1 MPATRSTKPQLANSQ
16 LANSQLTVE
25 PRPAVERG
33 TRASQECMASTDTL
47 LIRPISPD
55 DKQQLVEGFQRL
67 GERSR
72 YRRFLSPHEHLSEAE
87 LRYFTEVDHHD
98 HEALIA
104 IDSDS
109 REGVGVARYVRSK
122 IEPSTAELAVAV
134 VDDWQGRGVGGRLA
148 AALADR
154 ARAEGITS
162 FTALVLADNQL
173 MLNLLRDLGRVR
185 VIHSELGTVEL
196 TVDLPE
202 TGLGHLPRLLG
213 AVARGDV
220 RARGHAPVESVDGAF
235 ESRTEPLARDGMR
248 RLPG

>member
-1 MPATRSTKPQLANSQ
+1 MSS
-16 LANSQLTVE
+16 SE
-25 PRPAVERG
+25 
-33 TRASQECMASTDTL
+33 TL

-104 IDSDS
+104 IDPDS
-109 REGVGVARYVRSK
+109 HEGVGVARYVRSTS
-122 IEPSTAELAVAV
+122 EPSAAELAVAV

-154 ARAEGITS
+154 AREEGITS

-173 MLNLLRDLGRVR
+173 MLNLLHDHDLGRVR
-185 VIHSELGTVEL
+185 VLHSELGTVEL

-202 TGLGHLPRLLG
+202 AGLGTCPGCSERL
-213 AVARGDV
+213 RGDV
-220 RARGHAPVESVDGAF
+220 RARGHLPLESVEHAL
-235 ESRTEPLARDGMR
+235 ESRTKPLHDGHASTT
-248 RLPG
+248 GVTA

>member
-1 MPATRSTKPQLANSQ
+1 MSS
-16 LANSQLTVE
+16 SE
-25 PRPAVERG
+25 
-33 TRASQECMASTDTL
+33 TL

-104 IDSDS
+104 IDPDS
-109 REGVGVARYVRSK
+109 HEGVGVARYVRSTS
-122 IEPSTAELAVAV
+122 EPSAAELAVAV

-154 ARAEGITS
+154 AREEGITS

-173 MLNLLRDLGRVR
+173 MLNLLHDHDLGRVR
-185 VIHSELGTVEL
+185 VLHSELGTVEL

-202 TGLGHLPRLLG
+202 AGLGHLPRLLG
-213 AVARGDV
+213 AVVRGDV
-220 RARGHAPVESVDGAF
+220 RARGHLPLESVEHAL
-235 ESRTEPLARDGMR
+235 ESRTKPLHDGHASTT
-248 RLPG
+248 GVTA